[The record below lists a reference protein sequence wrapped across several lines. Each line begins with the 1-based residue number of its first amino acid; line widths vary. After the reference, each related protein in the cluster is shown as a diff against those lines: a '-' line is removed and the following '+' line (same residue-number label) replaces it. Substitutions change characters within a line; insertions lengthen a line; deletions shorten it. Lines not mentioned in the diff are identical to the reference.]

1 MTKQKRTGPRVQ
13 VDDDELLV
21 LIQNIIHETLLYAG
35 GVHKIQAAL
44 RERGIRAAIERVNRV
59 MRGAGLLTT
68 QRYRLRRTLKK
79 YSKENGI
86 SDSRWR
92 RAIRRFGEKAGWR

>member
-1 MTKQKRTGPRVQ
+1 MTKQHLSGPRVQ

-21 LIQNIIHETLLYAG
+21 LIRNILDESIFYTG
-35 GVHKIQAAL
+35 GVHRTHATL

-59 MRGAGLLTT
+59 MREAGLLTT
-68 QRYRLRRTLKK
+68 QRYGLQRTLKK

-92 RAIRRFGEKAGWR
+92 RTLRRFGEKAGWR